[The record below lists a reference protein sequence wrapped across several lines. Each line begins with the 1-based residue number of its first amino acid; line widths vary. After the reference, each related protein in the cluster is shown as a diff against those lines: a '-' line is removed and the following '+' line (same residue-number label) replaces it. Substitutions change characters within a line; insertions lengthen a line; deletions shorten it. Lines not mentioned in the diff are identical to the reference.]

1 MSNRAR
7 PSMRVKLEQD
17 GNPVLHLENE
27 AEGKRRRYAAPK
39 SNEPN
44 NGLQQQGNSTTS
56 DGSIVFKIINQPENQ
71 HRARYQTEGS
81 RGAIKDRSGTGFPT
95 LKLEGYKRPV
105 KIQIFIGNDVGKV
118 SPHMFYQVCRVTG
131 KNSNPCEEKKID
143 GTDIIEIT
151 SEPQSD
157 MAIICDCVGILKE
170 RFADVEARFPKHK
183 NWKNSKKKSTKCR
196 IVFRTTVENM
206 RGELEALQVVS
217 DVINCTQL
225 PGTPEILK
233 MSASTSDLKGG
244 GELWIIGKNFL
255 KDTKV
260 VFSHSIVGKKEPL
273 WTKLAE
279 PEQEYFHQTHL
290 ITQIPPFYNL
300 DTQEDIEVSVFIKC
314 GEKLSDPLPFT
325 YKPSPSQYM
334 LPQSLA
340 NSHDVSLPR
349 GVAAPAVAINQ
360 QFAKTG
366 SVSVITGCGINTN
379 GEAPPQAKPTILEH
393 LYDHQNKKSKIE
405 YNSKNS
411 RRTRS
416 VPRPTLINEDTVF
429 VSEGNTKKENFIFT
443 NFSQFPWKEIT
454 RASEIQSN
462 YNSRLAQAQSIHSPL
477 LQTESIYKPEIVVPQ
492 QNGSA
497 KRSFSIEEDSN
508 TCNFTRDSIVDESSL
523 SPTRTDFSSSLTTDF
538 SNAFSFKRNQA
549 CETGTTMSFSG
560 AIYQQPTEN
569 GKQQTGF
576 EQTTQNTVIHTDSTS
591 WQLKPKGETDAA
603 QWQIKPKGETDQAP
617 WQLKP
622 KGETE
627 AAPWQLQPQ
636 GETDTVP
643 WQMKSKGEPE
653 PAPWQLKSNPDP
665 EPVSWQLKP
674 SGEPE
679 PAPWQLKAKGDPE
692 PTPWQLKANAEPEP
706 SPWQLKAKG
715 ETDQPTWQL
724 KSQSDR
730 GLHPEKSSVTCAN
743 DKTNEANNDYPNVS
757 VKASSDE
764 KATISISLPTSIL
777 KDQKHFQN
785 VIETI
790 NNTLLNKHPA
800 HEDEQTKQDSNNQPN
815 YSASI
820 CSQTSANSQWPN
832 TSAEQ
837 KPFHQVEPEK
847 SGNEW
852 TNAVPVWIQEPTQNK
867 IQQDPTSPNRKITSM
882 PVSVLSNARKR
893 NFSSEPLV
901 QSAGHASTEL
911 DMTDAAMNSSAYQDN
926 INSCK
931 SPTANQSCT
940 PIPVKPGH
948 ILAENCSMQILPT
961 GKKSTDFNYQLNV
974 NTDISNEKNA
984 AAYPSN
990 SNNLLSKP
998 LSPNIAPPTNIPFE
1012 NSTLQWEPTTNP
1024 TAQEK
1029 KWNAEFN
1036 EMFQTVVEENKE
1048 TKLASM
1054 DWTANSD
1061 QKMETISHKESNQE
1075 TKKSSMDW
1083 NSTPE
1088 KPQKDPLM
1096 DWCSEAEKKQVPQM
1110 NGTPNVES
1118 YIVVDQRITNQNV
1131 EEGFQAKFQGKEAG
1145 LNLPTNNFTG
1155 ILVNNGNAQPIAT
1168 RPESE
1173 NLQLQAGAEA
1183 VFYNQKAE
1191 LNTFQAGKQII
1202 QSSTLTQ
1209 EPPKCTGG
1217 FMTTGIVMNEIPH
1230 VDQFAPQVPLDSVE
1244 DYAKRQSQNSFQPF
1258 NPPPQTQENLNLF
1271 DESLVQI
1278 QGDPLLSESSSVI
1291 TLQKNIE
1298 NAGVASPEKVDNVF
1312 EQGSEIPS
1320 DQQWAITTPAN
1331 NEWTYNSTT

>member
-1 MSNRAR
+1 
-7 PSMRVKLEQD
+7 MRVKLEQD

-27 AEGKRRRYAAPK
+27 AEGKRRRYAPPK
-39 SNEPN
+39 STEAN
-44 NGLQQQGNSTTS
+44 NGLHGLQQQGNSTTS
-56 DGSIVFKIINQPENQ
+56 DRSVVFKIINQPESQ

-81 RGAIKDRSGTGFPT
+81 RGAIKDRAGTGFPT
-95 LKLEGYKRPV
+95 LKLEGYRKTV

-143 GTDIIEIT
+143 GTDLIEIT
-151 SEPQSD
+151 SEPQND

-196 IVFRTTVENM
+196 IVFRTTVENT
-206 RGELEALQVVS
+206 RGELESLQVVS

-260 VFSHSIVGKKEPL
+260 VFSYSIVGKKEPL

-300 DTQEDIEVSVFIKC
+300 DTQEDVEISVFIKC

-325 YKPSPSQYM
+325 YKPGPSQYM

-340 NSHDVSLPR
+340 NNHDVSLPR

-379 GEAPPQAKPTILEH
+379 GEALPQAKPTILEH

-405 YNSKNS
+405 YNLKNS

-416 VPRPTLINEDTVF
+416 VPRPNLINEDTVF
-429 VSEGNTKKENFIFT
+429 VSEGNTKKENLIFT

-462 YNSRLAQAQSIHSPL
+462 YSSRLAQAQSIHSPL
-477 LQTESIYKPEIVVPQ
+477 LQTESIYKPEMIVPQ

-569 GKQQTGF
+569 GQQPTVF
-576 EQTTQNTVIHTDSTS
+576 DQTTQNTVIHTDATS
-591 WQLKPKGETDAA
+591 WHIKAKGETDQAQWQLKPKGETDSAS
-603 QWQIKPKGETDQAP
+603 
-617 WQLKP
+617 WQLK
-622 KGETE
+622 T
-627 AAPWQLQPQ
+627 
-636 GETDTVP
+636 
-643 WQMKSKGEPE
+643 KGEPE
-653 PAPWQLKSNPDP
+653 PAPWQLPPKGEP
-665 EPVSWQLKP
+665 EPVPWQLKP
-674 SGEPE
+674 NGEQE
-679 PAPWQLKAKGDPE
+679 PAPWQLKSKGEPDPAPWQLKSQGE
-692 PTPWQLKANAEPEP
+692 PDSAPWQMKSNSEPDPAPWQLKSNAEPDPTPWQLKSKGEADPA
-706 SPWQLKAKG
+706 PWQLN
-715 ETDQPTWQL
+715 
-724 KSQSDR
+724 SQSDR
-730 GLHPEKSSVTCAN
+730 VIHPEKSSVTCAN
-743 DKTNEANNDYPNVS
+743 DKPNEANNEYPNVS

-790 NNTLLNKHPA
+790 NNTLLNKHPV
-800 HEDEQTKQDSNNQPN
+800 HEDEQTIKDSSNQPN

-832 TSAEQ
+832 ASAEQ

-847 SGNEW
+847 SSNEW
-852 TNAVPVWIQEPTQNK
+852 TNAVPVWIQEPTQNN
-867 IQQDPTSPNRKITSM
+867 IQDPTSPSKKITSM

-893 NFSSEPLV
+893 NFSSEPSV
-901 QSAGHASTEL
+901 QSTGHVSTEL
-911 DMTDAAMNSSAYQDN
+911 DMTDPAMNSSAYQDN
-926 INSCK
+926 LNTSNK
-931 SPTANQSCT
+931 SPTANQNCN
-940 PIPVKPGH
+940 PISVQPGH
-948 ILAENCSMQILPT
+948 ILPENCVLQKT
-961 GKKSTDFNYQLNV
+961 TDFNYQLNV

-984 AAYPSN
+984 ANYTAI

-998 LSPNIAPPTNIPFE
+998 LSPNTAASNNIPFE
-1012 NSTLQWEPTTNP
+1012 NSQLQWQPTTHP

-1036 EMFQTVVEENKE
+1036 EMFQTVVQENKE
-1048 TKLASM
+1048 TKVASM
-1054 DWTANSD
+1054 DWTTNTAD
-1061 QKMETISHKESNQE
+1061 QKMESMAHKESNQE
-1075 TKKSSMDW
+1075 TKKPSMDW
-1083 NSTPE
+1083 NSTAE
-1088 KPQKDPLM
+1088 KPPKDPLM
-1096 DWCSEAEKKQVPQM
+1096 DWCTEVEKKQVDQI
-1110 NGTPNVES
+1110 NGTTSVES
-1118 YIVVDQRITNQNV
+1118 YIVVDQRISNQNV
-1131 EEGFQAKFQGKEAG
+1131 EEGFQKFQGKEAG

-1155 ILVNNGNAQPIAT
+1155 ILVNNGTAQPIAS
-1168 RPESE
+1168 RPESD
-1173 NLQLQAGAEA
+1173 NLQIQAGAEA

-1191 LNTFQAGKQII
+1191 LNTFQAGKQIL
-1202 QSSTLTQ
+1202 QNSTLTQ
-1209 EPPKCTGG
+1209 EPPKSTGS
-1217 FMTTGIVMNEIPH
+1217 FMATGIVMNEIQH
-1230 VDQFAPQVPLDSVE
+1230 VDQFVPQVPLDSVE
-1244 DYAKRQSQNSFQPF
+1244 DFAKRQSQNSFQTYT
-1258 NPPPQTQENLNLF
+1258 PPPQSQENLNAPKVGIHREVILF

-1291 TLQKNIE
+1291 ILQKNIE
-1298 NAGVASPEKVDNVF
+1298 NAGVASPEKTDSVF
-1312 EQGSEIPS
+1312 EQGSEIPR
-1320 DQQWAITTPAN
+1320 DQQWATPAN
-1331 NEWTYNSTT
+1331 NEWTYNSAT